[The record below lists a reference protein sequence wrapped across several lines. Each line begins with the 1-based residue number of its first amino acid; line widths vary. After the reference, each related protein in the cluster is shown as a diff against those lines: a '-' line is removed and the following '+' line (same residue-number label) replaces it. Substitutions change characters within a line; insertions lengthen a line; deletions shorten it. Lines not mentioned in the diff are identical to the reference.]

1 MTHPVPAPVRVVDF
15 TQVMAGPFCTRL
27 MADVGADVI
36 KIEPPGGDAMRGRPP
51 LRDGQSTYFGTLNAG
66 KRSVVLDL
74 KTEAGRQDAFA
85 LAASAD
91 VVVEN
96 FRPGVMA
103 RLGLGWGALSAA
115 NPRLVYCSISGFGQE
130 GGASTRPAYAPIIHA
145 ASGLDLALMQ
155 FQTGAERPAPTAMFH
170 ADVLAGVYAW
180 GAIQTALLAR
190 ASTGLGQSIDVALMD
205 SLLSMMVYEC
215 QEAQF
220 PQNRKRHVYT
230 PIKTLDGFVMVVPL
244 SDKNFSAMVDVLGHP
259 QWAADPQFA
268 GSSGREANWAELM
281 AHVEGWTVTR
291 TAQDCE
297 DRFNA
302 AGVPCSRYRTVAEVL
317 DDPITKARGVMGTV
331 EDAAGCFGTP
341 NPPFRMSQSPAQVGR
356 KIPSLG
362 EGNAEFLPVPKSK
375 AGPK

>member
-1 MTHPVPAPVRVVDF
+1 MTHPTPAPVRVVDF

-36 KIEPPGGDAMRGRPP
+36 KIEPPEGDAMRARPP

-66 KRSVVLDL
+66 KRSVTLDL
-74 KTEAGRQDAFA
+74 KTEAGRQDAFD

-155 FQTGAERPAPTAMFH
+155 FQADAERPAPTAMFH

-244 SDKNFSAMVDVLGHP
+244 SDKNFAAMVGVLGHP
-259 QWAADPQFA
+259 LWAADPQFTA
-268 GSSGREANWAELM
+268 ASGREAHWAELM
-281 AHVEGWTVTR
+281 AHVEGWTANR

-302 AGVPCSRYRTVAEVL
+302 AGVPCSRYRTVSEVL

-341 NPPFRMSQSPAQVGR
+341 NPPFRMSESRAQVGR
-356 KIPSLG
+356 MIPALG
-362 EGNAEFLPVPKSK
+362 EGNQEFLPAPKSRSL
-375 AGPK
+375 PK